1 MKRLLKL
8 YGYFFKL
15 NLKRLTIYRADFALN
30 LIAMLVWAGSGV
42 VEILI
47 LFSNMSTFAGWTL
60 PEMCLLYG
68 MWSLTFALYNAF
80 GHGVM
85 EIEGHIING
94 TMDTL
99 LTKPLDPLYQLL
111 TAHLNTMGL
120 AMFMLGAVV
129 TVVACVGLSI
139 QWTLFKILFLLISI
153 ISGGLIIFS
162 VNFMLETLAFWYGRI
177 HAAVRVGYDVH
188 MFAKYPI
195 SIYGKAVQLLLIFV
209 FPFAFTNYVPAAVLL
224 GKLRPAFG
232 ILPPLVALLVF
243 SLALK
248 VWKRGIQKYESA
260 C

>member
-8 YGYFFKL
+8 YGYFFRL
-15 NLKRLTIYRADFALN
+15 NLKRLTIYRADFVLN
-30 LIAMLVWAGSGV
+30 LIAMIVWAGAGV

-85 EIEGHIING
+85 EIETHILNG

-120 AMFMLGAVV
+120 AMFLLGIVV
-129 TVVACVGLSI
+129 TVVACVGI
-139 QWTLFKILFLLISI
+139 TIHWTLFKVLFLLVSI

-162 VNFMLETLAFWYGRI
+162 VNFMLETLAFWHGRI

-188 MFAKYPI
+188 MFAKYPV
-195 SIYGKAVQLLLIFV
+195 SIYGKAVQFFLIFV
-209 FPFAFTNYVPAAVLL
+209 FPYAFTNYVPAAVLL
-224 GKLRPAFG
+224 GKMKPSFG

-243 SLALK
+243 CLALK